1 MWTMTARQALCAS
14 TLTQC
19 PAMCATAARTATPH
33 SHTRHAHTTT
43 THTHPLSVTHAEP
56 WPRRPSAKVWRRSA
70 CHRTLGILV
79 VPQTYGTPSAVLWC
93 HRHTRTA
100 RRRNVHAQHRVMEP
114 QQRDT
119 APAVRAAAVDW
130 LRCIHLP
137 GLQPT
142 IHTRDPVLW
151 QRATPG
157 SCTGQQSGCVESST
171 RCTCTVALCT
181 ACTSTICAAHGRY
194 LGTAAALGW
203 QLCRAGIAS
212 SAPDAGGTR
221 HRVSPEGVHHIASHT
236 PVRRQGT
243 RSLPSS
249 EPRLARASLRSS
261 GRARRGSCA
270 SNIATT
276 G

>member
-1 MWTMTARQALCAS
+1 MVGSQRSWWWPSVWTMTARQALCAS

-19 PAMCATAARTATPH
+19 PAMCATAARTVTPH
-33 SHTRHAHTTT
+33 RHTAHTHHN
-43 THTHPLSVTHAEP
+43 HTYA
-56 WPRRPSAKVWRRSA
+56 PRRTMAQKAKYQGVAHICMPPHLRRIRGA
-70 CHRTLGILV
+70 AHVRQPAALR
-79 VPQTYGTPSAVLWC
+79 C

-157 SCTGQQSGCVESST
+157 SCTGQQSGCVVSNDQYRHHA
-171 RCTCTVALCT
+171 RC
-181 ACTSTICAAHGRY
+181 SGAA
-194 LGTAAALGW
+194 
-203 QLCRAGIAS
+203 S
-212 SAPDAGGTR
+212 
-221 HRVSPEGVHHIASHT
+221 
-236 PVRRQGT
+236 
-243 RSLPSS
+243 
-249 EPRLARASLRSS
+249 
-261 GRARRGSCA
+261 RGPA
-270 SNIATT
+270 W
-276 G
+276 

>member
-1 MWTMTARQALCAS
+1 MTARQPLCAS
-14 TLTQC
+14 TLCSVCDRHT
-19 PAMCATAARTATPH
+19 H
-33 SHTRHAHTTT
+33 GHTRHAHNN
-43 THTHPLSVTHAEP
+43 HTYVHPVCYT
-56 WPRRPSAKVWRRSA
+56 RRTMAQ
-70 CHRTLGILV
+70 CQG
-79 VPQTYGTPSAVLWC
+79 VPQVHMPPYLGHTRRAAHVRQSAALRC
-93 HRHTRTA
+93 HRHACTA

-157 SCTGQQSGCVESST
+157 SCTGQRSGCVESST

-181 ACTSTICAAHGRY
+181 ACTSTICAAQGRY